1 MRMHRLYDP
10 RPTRV
15 LHGGYRYTNARRGLT
30 TDMEGV
36 YVVPDDHMAEVASIY
51 VSNHGQAPCDFSV
64 EWHDKTGSTVT
75 CLAHNFHLLTNM
87 SLSLLDAPLL
97 LAAGDSIRARCSA
110 RMESVDIMI
119 SLAED
124 Y

>member
-1 MRMHRLYDP
+1 MRMNSMYPP
-10 RPTRV
+10 RPSKV

-51 VSNHGQAPCDFSV
+51 VSNHGQAPCDFSI
-64 EWHDKTGSTVT
+64 EWHDKGSNSVT
-75 CLAHNFHLLTNM
+75 HLAWNFHLLTNM
-87 SLSLLDAPLL
+87 SISLLDAPLL
-97 LAAGDSIRARCSA
+97 LQAGDSLRARCSA
-110 RMESVDIMI
+110 QDSVDIMI